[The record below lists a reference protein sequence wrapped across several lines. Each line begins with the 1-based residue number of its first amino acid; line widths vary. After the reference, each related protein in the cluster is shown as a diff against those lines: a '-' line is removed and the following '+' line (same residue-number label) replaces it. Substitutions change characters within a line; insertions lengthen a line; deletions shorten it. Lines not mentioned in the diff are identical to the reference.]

1 MATSTVALNKNILL
15 DAQVFNYNGL
25 VTLKDLPSSID
36 KLKIYNARG
45 QLVFQKDYLKV
56 MKKMD
61 VSKFNKGIYILQFS
75 NPKGARIKKVNLLII
90 LLSLS

>member
-1 MATSTVALNKNILL
+1 MAASTVALNKNILL

-75 NPKGARIKKVNLLII
+75 NQKGARIKKVNLLII

>member
-45 QLVFQKDYLKV
+45 QLVFQKDCLKV
-56 MKKMD
+56 MKKWMYLNLIKASISYSLAIKRGLE
-61 VSKFNKGIYILQFS
+61 SKK
-75 NPKGARIKKVNLLII
+75 LIF
-90 LLSLS
+90 